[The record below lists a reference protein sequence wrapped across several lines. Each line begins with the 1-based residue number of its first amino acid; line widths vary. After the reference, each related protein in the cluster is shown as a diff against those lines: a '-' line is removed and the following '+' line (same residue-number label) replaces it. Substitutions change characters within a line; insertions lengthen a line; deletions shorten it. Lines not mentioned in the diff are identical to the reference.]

1 MNAGDCLAIDR
12 SAFGPWRQGCTCTGQ
27 GGYGGPVQRGFF
39 RAGMELAITFFFVR
53 PCAVVVFVYFQSRC
67 HSIMASWHDI
77 MGMDQYLL
85 IPFLGE

>member
-39 RAGMELAITFFFVR
+39 RAGMELAITFFLSGHVQLLFLSTFSLG
-53 PCAVVVFVYFQSRC
+53 A
-67 HSIMASWHDI
+67 IASWHH
-77 MGMDQYLL
+77 GMILWVWINIY
-85 IPFLGE
+85 